1 MNTCIDPYLR
11 NMNDFACMNL
21 GEGRPWWGLD
31 KIWVRMTKCID
42 DDLVRLL
49 GTYLNKKHNHTCVND
64 VNSAC
69 LIDELIWKG
78 VGMMLS
84 ANCVINEPWKH
95 VPAETWITPYNA
107 SILFVDEQTCAIV
120 KQNIGLWIAIVI
132 ILVRNM
138 MICRCS

>member
-1 MNTCIDPYLR
+1 
-11 NMNDFACMNL
+11 
-21 GEGRPWWGLD
+21 
-31 KIWVRMTKCID
+31 
-42 DDLVRLL
+42 
-49 GTYLNKKHNHTCVND
+49 
-64 VNSAC
+64 
-69 LIDELIWKG
+69 
-78 VGMMLS
+78 MMLS
-84 ANCVINEPWKH
+84 ANSVINEPWKH